1 MSFEHYVTAGGKRL
15 RCGYTTGTCAALAAA
30 AAARL
35 LLTGRAPETV
45 SLHTPKGW
53 NVEVPV
59 ETPCLEGGAA
69 CCCVT
74 KDGGDDV
81 DATHGLP
88 ICARVEAIA
97 GEGILLQGG
106 SGVGRVTRPGLD
118 QPVGEWAINHIPR
131 QMIREAVDAVRRELD
146 EPGGLCVTIFVPG
159 GEEAARKTFNPHLGI
174 EGGIS
179 ILGTSGIVEPMSVKA
194 IVETTALELR
204 QAAASGARRMVLTP
218 GNYGMEFLARG
229 GVALPAGV
237 PVVRCSNFIG
247 EALDGAGAEGFSSV
261 LLVGHIGK
269 LVKLAGGIMNTHSRW
284 ADCRMEILCAHAAL
298 CGAGQETA
306 RALMGSA
313 TTDAGLDILA
323 EAGLL
328 DRTMDSLLSALQ
340 AHLERR
346 AGTSCRCGGV
356 LFTNTR
362 GLLGMTGTAKEILN
376 IWRAKEE
383 HFTP

>member
-1 MSFEHYVTAGGKRL
+1 M
-15 RCGYTTGTCAALAAA
+15 
-30 AAARL
+30 
-35 LLTGRAPETV
+35 
-45 SLHTPKGW
+45 
-53 NVEVPV
+53 EVPV

-204 QAAASGARRMVLTP
+204 QAAASGARQLVLTP
-218 GNYGMEFLARG
+218 GNYGMEFLTRG
-229 GVALPAGV
+229 GVSLPREI

-247 EALDGAGAEGFSSV
+247 EALDGAGAEGFASV

-284 ADCRMEILCAHAAL
+284 ADGRAELFCAHAAL
-298 CGAGQETA
+298 CGADRDTA
-306 RALMGSA
+306 RALMDSA
-313 TTDAGLDILA
+313 TADQCLAVLDRAGLRAAVMSSLL
-323 EAGLL
+323 EAVQRHL
-328 DRTMDSLLSALQ
+328 DR
-340 AHLERR
+340 R
-346 AGTSCRCGGV
+346 AAGQFAVGAVTFSNQYC
-356 LFTNTR
+356 
-362 GLLGMTGTAKEILN
+362 LLGMTRGAKEILN
-376 IWRAKEE
+376 TWQIN
-383 HFTP
+383 

>member
-1 MSFEHYVTAGGKRL
+1 MSFEHYVTAGGKRM

-284 ADCRMEILCAHAAL
+284 ADGRAELFCAHAAL
-298 CGAGQETA
+298 CGADRDTA
-306 RALMGSA
+306 RALMDSA
-313 TTDAGLDILA
+313 TADQCLAVLDRAGLRAAVMSSLL
-323 EAGLL
+323 EAVQRHL
-328 DRTMDSLLSALQ
+328 DR
-340 AHLERR
+340 R
-346 AGTSCRCGGV
+346 AAGQFAVGAVTFS
-356 LFTNTR
+356 NQY
-362 GLLGMTGTAKEILN
+362 GLLGMTRGAKEILN
-376 IWRAKEE
+376 TWQIN
-383 HFTP
+383 

>member
-284 ADCRMEILCAHAAL
+284 ADGRAELFCAHAAL
-298 CGAGQETA
+298 CGADRDTA
-306 RALMGSA
+306 RALMDSA
-313 TTDAGLDILA
+313 TADQCLAVLDRAGLRAAVMSSLL
-323 EAGLL
+323 EAVQRHL
-328 DRTMDSLLSALQ
+328 DR
-340 AHLERR
+340 R
-346 AGTSCRCGGV
+346 AAGQFAVGAVTFS
-356 LFTNTR
+356 NQY
-362 GLLGMTGTAKEILN
+362 GLLGMTRGAKEILKTWQ
-376 IWRAKEE
+376 IS
-383 HFTP
+383 